1 MKIVGIIGGMS
12 CESSKHYYER
22 INSIINSKLGDLNT
36 AEIIMYSVNFQDIEP
51 YMRRN
56 DWDTIEKKLCDI
68 AKKLESIGAD
78 IIIIATNTI
87 HKLADKIQSS
97 INIPILH
104 IADCVSN
111 ECLKQNVRK
120 VGLLG
125 TKYTMTED
133 FFKNRLTQNG
143 LSVSIPQ
150 NEEDIIEIDR
160 IIFKE
165 LCIGNIESS
174 SKEYYIN
181 VINNMVKEF
190 GIEGVI
196 LGCTEI
202 EMLIQAQDL
211 KIPIFDTTKAHIN
224 STVNYILENV

>member
-22 INSIINSKLGDLNT
+22 INNIINSKLGDLST

-56 DWDTIEKKLCDI
+56 DWKPIKEKLCDI
-68 AKKLESIGAD
+68 AKKLELIGAD
-78 IIIIATNTI
+78 IIVIATNTI
-87 HKLADKIQSS
+87 HKLADEIQSS

-104 IADCVSN
+104 IADCVST
-111 ECLKQNVRK
+111 ECLNQNVRK

-133 FFKNRLTQNG
+133 FLKDRLAKNG
-143 LSVSIPQ
+143 LSAYVPQ
-150 NEEDIIEIDR
+150 SDEDISKIDR

-165 LCIGNIESS
+165 LCIVNIENT

-181 VINNMVKEF
+181 VINNMVKNF

-202 EMLIQAQDL
+202 EMLIQPQDL
-211 KIPIFDTTKAHIN
+211 EIPIFDTTQAHIN
-224 STVNYILENV
+224 SIVNYILDNI

>member
-12 CESSKHYYER
+12 YESSKHYYER

-51 YMRRN
+51 YMREN
-56 DWDTIEKKLCDI
+56 NWKPIEEKLCDI
-68 AKKLESIGAD
+68 AKKLELIGAN
-78 IIIIATNTI
+78 IMVIATNTI
-87 HKLADKIQSS
+87 HKLADKIQNS

-104 IADCVSN
+104 IADCVSA
-111 ECLKQNVRK
+111 ECLNQNVRK

-133 FFKNRLTQNG
+133 FLKDRLEKNG
-143 LSVSIPQ
+143 LTVYVPQ
-150 NEEDIIEIDR
+150 SDEELCEIDR

-165 LCIGNIESS
+165 LCIGNIENT

-181 VINNMVKEF
+181 VINNMVKNF

-202 EMLIQAQDL
+202 EMLIQPQDL
-211 KIPIFDTTKAHIN
+211 EIPIFDTTQAHIN
-224 STVNYILENV
+224 SIVNYILENI